1 MPTPAPSLSRQILR
15 RRPVSGAPVAVG
27 ASDHLQRSLG
37 TFLLTM
43 FGVGETVGAGI
54 FIVLSES
61 VPQAGPAVVISFL
74 IAGIAA
80 GLAAVCYAEMASAV
94 PVSGSAYSYCYA
106 TLGELPAMGVAACL
120 LLEYGVST
128 AAVAVGWS
136 QYLNKL
142 LDNVVGFQLP
152 QAISAGPWDSEPG
165 VINLPAIVLV
175 AMCAVL
181 LIRGASQS
189 AKANA
194 VMVVIK
200 LTVLLIFA
208 AIAFTAFNADR
219 FNDLA
224 PFGVSGISLAAGTIF
239 FAYIGLDAI
248 STAGDEVKDPQ
259 HTMPRAIIYALLIVT
274 AIHLLVAVAAMG
286 SQPWQEFKGEEAV
299 LAVILDHIT
308 GNTAGSTLV
317 SAGAVISIFSVTLVT
332 LYGQTRI
339 LFTMGRDGLLPSDVR
354 EGQPPHDDTGREH
367 RDRCGRGG
375 SPGRPGAARPSGRNG
390 LDRHPDRVHRG
401 VRGSD
406 SPADSTTGFTPGFQG
421 AGLSGDTNPVD
432 RGVRLHPVQPALVH
446 LDCIQRLGGGGADLL
461 PGVGPSSQ
469 RTQRRRERHGN
480 DRARLRRRHLAK
492 PSRSKPR
499 HRRAGIAGIRST
511 SWKLYFGAA
520 TPVSVG
526 IPRRRS
532 RRARSVRQAPAPHCP
547 LRPRASCRRAAATK
561 TVSSAREAPRP

>member
-1 MPTPAPSLSRQILR
+1 
-15 RRPVSGAPVAVG
+15 
-27 ASDHLQRSLG
+27 
-37 TFLLTM
+37 
-43 FGVGETVGAGI
+43 
-54 FIVLSES
+54 
-61 VPQAGPAVVISFL
+61 
-74 IAGIAA
+74 
-80 GLAAVCYAEMASAV
+80 
-94 PVSGSAYSYCYA
+94 
-106 TLGELPAMGVAACL
+106 MGVAACL

-142 LDNVVGFQLP
+142 LDNVVGFHLP

-200 LTVLLIFA
+200 LAVLVIFA
-208 AIAFTAFNADR
+208 AIAFTAFKADR
-219 FNDLA
+219 FHDLA

-274 AIHLLVAVAAMG
+274 AIHLLVVVAAMG

-339 LFTMGRDGLLPSDVR
+339 LFAMGRDGLLPATFAKVNPR
-354 EGQPPHDDTGREH
+354 TMTPVGNTVIVAVVV
-367 RDRCGRGG
+367 
-375 SPGRPGAARPSGRNG
+375 AALAALVP
-390 LDRHPDRVHRG
+390 LDRLAETVSIGTLTAFIVVSGG
-401 VRGSD
+401 VIR
-406 SPADSTTGFTPGFQG
+406 PAHSTTGVAPRFQG

-446 LDCIQRLGGGGADLL
+446 LDRIQRLGGGGAGLL
-461 PGVGPSSQ
+461 PGVGSPSQ
-469 RTQRRRERHGN
+469 CAQRRREQRHRNGRTRHRRCHEVQPSHLNLRATELLLFHLVAAALVAARRVHRRFTFVRHGN
-480 DRARLRRRHLAK
+480 RLRPMVIVPGGEPAGRGAGNEDGPDDEDRARDDPDPFQGAAQPTRLCHFRCRVDAGFRCFTHCSLRRS
-492 PSRSKPR
+492 SRV
-499 HRRAGIAGIRST
+499 AGPFPLVSLLVELRQT
-511 SWKLYFGAA
+511 SCVD
-520 TPVSVG
+520 VSLLQ
-526 IPRRRS
+526 S
-532 RRARSVRQAPAPHCP
+532 
-547 LRPRASCRRAAATK
+547 
-561 TVSSAREAPRP
+561 